1 MEELTKKDILTI
13 LGENLTDIR
22 HAGYRSGYTN
32 TVTEEP
38 EGDVDEMA
46 IEKYKIDPKTGAKVI
61 NKKFPTSKTGIP
73 TEKPLRKS
81 REGSQYE
88 PFRPMFYP
96 PHETEDKTEAEEH
109 VGWYYTPQGEGSTT
123 TPIVFSCEW
132 DQLLERSPQL
142 IEMLKEKYGKVKF
155 VNDNCPTAP
164 PRSRSGASLSVDPI
178 PGDEGDSEELEK
190 TAKDYFFKSDEDIKK
205 VPTRSKIRKT
215 LYDTLRDNFGDQEL
229 QDQMKKLSIPP
240 LYVDNESNSSGESD
254 KRITPHV
261 DRFSTTNNELIEF
274 ATHSIQLYKTQN
286 EFLQHSTKSLRSD
299 PKDIEDVKTT
309 AIRRKYSRRN
319 YAPTVNKLAQVGN
332 YGKTDVLK
340 LDKYDVP
347 EEDFEV
353 LVSTDFA
360 LKGEATNKDG
370 DGKVSEWTWTINY
383 DLKYGKRSPEDRQIR
398 NTNTDAEINNKVTVT
413 LPEPIS
419 FDGKYEIDPKTWV
432 NISKG
437 SEPDTGD
444 NHPLTNQTILKG
456 LETVLGEFKG
466 EIMSTNPSSSVR
478 RAISSIDKLGAN
490 ALRPQQ
496 SQMNENEIRDFVKR
510 TLLKK

>member
-22 HAGYRSGYTN
+22 HSGYK
-32 TVTEEP
+32 TEYSE
-38 EGDVDEMA
+38 EEDVDEMA
-46 IEKYKIDPKTGAKVI
+46 IEKYKIDPKTGARVL

-73 TEKPLRKS
+73 TEKPLRKP
-81 REGSQYE
+81 REGAKYE

-109 VGWYYTPQGEGSTT
+109 VGWYYTPQGESGTT

-132 DQLLERSPQL
+132 DELLERSPQL
-142 IEMLKEKYGKVKF
+142 IEMLKDKYGKVKF

-178 PGDEGDSEELEK
+178 PGEDGDSEELEK
-190 TAKDYFFKSDEDIKK
+190 SQPDYFSTPDEDIKK
-205 VPTRSKIRKT
+205 APTRSKIRKT
-215 LYDTLRDNFGDQEL
+215 LYDVLRDSLGDQDL
-229 QDQMKKLSIPP
+229 QAQMKKLSIPP

-261 DRFSTTNNELIEF
+261 DRFSVTNNELIEF

-299 PKDIEDVKTT
+299 PKEIADVKTT
-309 AIRRKYSRRN
+309 AIRRKYSRRY
-319 YAPTVNKLAQVGN
+319 YAPSVSRLSQVGN
-332 YGKTDVLK
+332 YGKTEVLG

-353 LVSTDFA
+353 LVSTDFG
-360 LKGEATNKDG
+360 LKGEATNKDDEG
-370 DGKVSEWTWTINY
+370 NITEWTWSIDY
-383 DLKYGKRSPEDRQIR
+383 DLKYGKRSPDDNQIR

-413 LPEPIS
+413 LPEPMM
-419 FDGKYEIDPKTWV
+419 FDGKYDIDRKTLV
-432 NISKG
+432 NIEKG
-437 SEPDTGD
+437 SEPDTGN

-466 EIMSTNPSSSVR
+466 EIMSTNPNKSVQ
-478 RAISSIDKLGAN
+478 RAISSIDKLGAR

-496 SQMNENEIRDFVKR
+496 SQMNEDEIRDFVKQ
-510 TLLKK
+510 TLLNK